1 MHLKVKGIRKFM
13 RGQVVLLD
21 HLDFSLISVR
31 ILEIVQIYQFLK
43 RYSNMFS

>member
-21 HLDFSLISVR
+21 RVDFSLISV
-31 ILEIVQIYQFLK
+31 ILVIVQIYQTK
-43 RYSNMFS
+43 TI

>member
-21 HLDFSLISVR
+21 HVDFSLISV
-31 ILEIVQIYQFLK
+31 ILVIVQIYQTK
-43 RYSNMFS
+43 TI